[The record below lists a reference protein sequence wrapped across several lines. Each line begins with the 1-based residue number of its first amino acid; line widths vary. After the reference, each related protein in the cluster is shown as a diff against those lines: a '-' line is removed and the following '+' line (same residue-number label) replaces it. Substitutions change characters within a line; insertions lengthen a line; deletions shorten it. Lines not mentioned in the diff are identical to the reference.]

1 MNLSKKNDLI
11 YHIYIYYKL
20 MEKKPVDN
28 SLPTHLKMYIEEE
41 NLKYFKE
48 NSISSSTDIMD
59 NMTLIKLQ
67 EFKEALS
74 YWYSELNT
82 FKKYTI

>member
-1 MNLSKKNDLI
+1 
-11 YHIYIYYKL
+11 

>member
-1 MNLSKKNDLI
+1 
-11 YHIYIYYKL
+11 

-74 YWYSELNT
+74 YWYSELNK
-82 FKKYTI
+82 FKK